1 MSSLERFTLCIRV
14 RHRASFIDG
23 TYLDNAV
30 LSHMPHLV
38 KFCFDIVTHV
48 TISGQVN
55 PSSDDIRRTFIE
67 RGHHVDCYIDYFKYR
82 SDRCHV
88 YSIPFNINR
97 IFAIT
102 HSFPGGNFI
111 YVRILCI
118 NDDIHSFEQEFFARI
133 SRAFPLLSR
142 LSLDIRYER
151 KKISEEKSSIIE
163 YSHLTE
169 LRFCNVHIDYVEQF
183 LSESNTRLPC
193 LNKIYIS
200 YEDLVSVTENF
211 TRSTTH
217 INCPKLKHIIFNR
230 KMAMVHSKDYYLCF
244 PLLL

>member
-38 KFCFDIVTHV
+38 TFYFDIVTHV
-48 TISGQVN
+48 TISGQVK

-67 RGHHVDCYIDYFKYR
+67 RGHHVDCYIDYCKYR

-88 YSIPFNINR
+88 YSIPFNMNR

-111 YVRILCI
+111 NVRILC
-118 NDDIHSFEQEFFARI
+118 
-133 SRAFPLLSR
+133 
-142 LSLDIRYER
+142 
-151 KKISEEKSSIIE
+151 
-163 YSHLTE
+163 
-169 LRFCNVHIDYVEQF
+169 
-183 LSESNTRLPC
+183 
-193 LNKIYIS
+193 
-200 YEDLVSVTENF
+200 
-211 TRSTTH
+211 
-217 INCPKLKHIIFNR
+217 
-230 KMAMVHSKDYYLCF
+230 
-244 PLLL
+244 